1 MPNPATKNDSRHKR
15 PESVLVVVYTGDGR
29 VLLLRRRKPPSFWQ
43 SVAGSLE
50 WGESLR
56 LAVARELR
64 EETGIE
70 DREAVDCHVTNRF
83 LIYPMWRDRY
93 APGVVENTEYV
104 FRLELDAL
112 CEITPDSREHMEYRW
127 LPRYEALR
135 RVSSHTNFA
144 AIERWVC

>member
-1 MPNPATKNDSRHKR
+1 MMKDESHYKR
-15 PESVLVVVYTGDGR
+15 PESVLVVVYTREGL
-29 VLLLRRRKPPSFWQ
+29 VLLLRRKQPPGFWQ

-50 WGESLR
+50 WGEDLR

-70 DREAVDCHVTNRF
+70 DRVVDCQVANRF

-93 APGVVENTEYV
+93 APGIVENVEYV
-104 FRLELDAL
+104 FRLKLDAVRRIIL
-112 CEITPDSREHMEYRW
+112 NEREHAEYRW
-127 LPRYEALR
+127 LPRYEALE

-144 AIERWVC
+144 AIERWAHQG

>member
-1 MPNPATKNDSRHKR
+1 MPSPATKNETRYKR
-15 PESVLVVVYTGDGR
+15 PESVLVVVYTGDGQ
-29 VLLLRRRKPPSFWQ
+29 VLLLRRREPSTFWQ

-50 WGESLR
+50 WGESPR
-56 LAVARELR
+56 RAVARELR

-70 DREAVDCHVTNRF
+70 DRQAVDCRVTNRF

-104 FRLELDAL
+104 FRLELDTA
-112 CEITPDSREHMEYRW
+112 CGITLDDREHVEYRW
-127 LPRYEALR
+127 LSRREALM

-144 AIERWVC
+144 AIERWVR